1 MTSGHNLNFTNQ
13 DLRNRSFKGLD
24 LRGAN
29 FSGSDLRGCDFSCA
43 LLVGANFER
52 VRTGITI
59 RRVGILVTVA
69 MIVAFLMASAV
80 TRTVFSSIS
89 EPVGGRNWSYI
100 LALLVSLSMSGAA
113 SGVRIVIASQFRPV
127 AFVFSAAASGA
138 LLGFF
143 YGGIAA
149 NQNPQVAIAS
159 AVVGG
164 VLIGVVSL
172 RVRTG
177 AVGVA
182 IAIAAAVAGYGLAF
196 WLWARALAFLSTQRL
211 VWGIFLSVLSLAYI
225 GLTISSLSLAL
236 KEIKKSSGTSFRH
249 ADLTHALFDNAQFP
263 HTDFSDA
270 IGYLGK

>member
-1 MTSGHNLNFTNQ
+1 L
-13 DLRNRSFKGLD
+13 
-24 LRGAN
+24 
-29 FSGSDLRGCDFSCA
+29 
-43 LLVGANFER
+43 
-52 VRTGITI
+52 
-59 RRVGILVTVA
+59 
-69 MIVAFLMASAV
+69 
-80 TRTVFSSIS
+80 
-89 EPVGGRNWSYI
+89 
-100 LALLVSLSMSGAA
+100 
-113 SGVRIVIASQFRPV
+113 
-127 AFVFSAAASGA
+127 SAAASGA

-225 GLTISSLSLAL
+225 GLTISSLSVAI
-236 KEIKKSSGTSFRH
+236 KEIKKSSGTSFRN
-249 ADLTHALFDNAQFP
+249 ADLTTALFDNAQFP
-263 HTDFSDA
+263 NTDFSDA
-270 IGYLGK
+270 IGYLGT

>member
-1 MTSGHNLNFTNQ
+1 MKRGHNLNWRNQ

-24 LRGAN
+24 LKGAD
-29 FSGSDLRGCDFSCA
+29 FSGSDIRGCDFSCA

-52 VRTGITI
+52 SRTGITT
-59 RRVGILVTVA
+59 RQVGILVTVA
-69 MIVAFLMASAV
+69 MLVAFLMVSAV
-80 TRTVFSSIS
+80 TRSVFSSLG

-100 LALLVSLSMSGAA
+100 VVLLVSLSISGAA
-113 SGVRIVIASQFRPV
+113 SGARMVIASQFR
-127 AFVFSAAASGA
+127 AIALSGAASAA

-149 NQNPQVAIAS
+149 NQNPQIAIAS
-159 AVVGG
+159 ALVGVV
-164 VLIGVVSL
+164 LMGVVSL
-172 RVRTG
+172 RIQTG

-182 IAIAAAVAGYGLAF
+182 VAIAAAVAGYGLAF
-196 WLWARALAFLSTQRL
+196 WLWAMALAFLTTQRL
-211 VWGIFLSVLSLAYI
+211 VWGIFLSAFSLAYI
-225 GLTISSLSLAL
+225 RLTISSLSLAI

-263 HTDFSDA
+263 NTDFSDA